1 MVFPNPKNTLL
12 PGMYVRAIVQEGV
25 AEDVILAPQQG
36 ISRDPKGNPIA
47 LIVNTEGKVEQRA
60 VEVYRAIGDKWVVS
74 SGLASG
80 DKLIVEGIQR
90 VRPGVPVKTIP
101 FEDTQKGNPEPAK
114 TTANPPGKTG
124 QPATKTQ

>member
-1 MVFPNPKNTLL
+1 
-12 PGMYVRAIVQEGV
+12 MYVRAIVQEGV

-47 LIVNTEGKVEQRA
+47 MVVDKESKVELRMIT
-60 VEVYRAIGDKWVVS
+60 VDRAIGDKWLVS
-74 SGLASG
+74 SGLTSG

-90 VRPGVPVKTIP
+90 VRPGVPVKAVP
-101 FEDTQKGNPEPAK
+101 FEAPQKENPGTEKAANPPAK
-114 TTANPPGKTG
+114 TI